1 MPKTI
6 LISGAGIAGPALAFW
21 LARSHR
27 YDVTIVESAPALRT
41 GGHAVDFRGS
51 AHMTVLQKMGL
62 LEALQAHRIQMAPF
76 TFVDRAGRTIVRLS
90 EEFASGELEILR
102 SDVSRILFDATKN
115 DVRYIFNDSIQSLA
129 QDPDAVDVTFKNAPP
144 ARFDLV
150 VGADGMHSNV
160 RRQIFGDEDQ
170 LLRHTGYYLALAP
183 IAARWNTYVGQRF
196 NIPGKSAGV
205 HGAAADPHPVASFF
219 FASDDPSLG
228 RLDQATQRQHLQQ
241 TFANM
246 DWIVPDL
253 LSEAAHSP
261 DFYMDSITVAKLKT
275 IHSGR
280 VVLIGDAAY
289 GGTLGGMGTGLA
301 VVAAY
306 VLAGELA
313 RAHDDHHSAFPR
325 YEELM
330 SPYARTCQK
339 TAESAG
345 PFLAPKTPLGLRARN
360 LLLKLNYAL
369 PGRGLM
375 ESLAHSRASD
385 VSLPIYAHNI

>member
-1 MPKTI
+1 MPKSI
-6 LISGAGIAGPALAFW
+6 LISGAGTAGPALAFW
-21 LARSHR
+21 LARSH
-27 YDVTIVESAPALRT
+27 YDVTVVESAPTLRT
-41 GGHAVDFRGS
+41 GGHTVDFRGS

-62 LEALQAHRIQMAPF
+62 LDTLQAHRIQMAPF

-150 VGADGMHSNV
+150 AGADGMHSNV
-160 RRQIFGDEDQ
+160 RRQIFGDEDR

-183 IAARWNTYVGQRF
+183 VAARWNTYVGQRF

-205 HGAAADPHPVASFF
+205 HGAVADPHPVASFF
-219 FASDDPSLG
+219 FASDDPTLG
-228 RLDQATQRQHLQQ
+228 RLDQATQRRDLQQ

-253 LSEAAHSP
+253 LSEAAQSP

-289 GGTLGGMGTGLA
+289 
-301 VVAAY
+301 
-306 VLAGELA
+306 VLAGELSRA
-313 RAHDDHHSAFPR
+313 RDDHHSAFPA
-325 YEELM
+325 YEKIM

-345 PFLAPKTPLGLRARN
+345 PFLAPKTAAGLRLRN

-375 ESLAHSRASD
+375 ERLAHSRASD
-385 VSLPIYAHNI
+385 VSLPTYPHNT